1 MTSRYPLL
9 QCELTRDDMIT
20 ETAALL
26 CEVDSSRVEDIFP
39 CTPWQQECLTS
50 AANLKENCLVRY
62 EWELQRS
69 VDKLRFQAAV
79 EAVIESTPILR
90 TRIVHLPGCGFVNVV
105 VRQTTPWISKTSIE
119 ECIVEGDL
127 VIAAEHTGAPLS
139 RCGVV
144 EQDGDSARHFVW
156 ALHPAIHDDYSLTLL
171 LSEIKKRYSGL
182 EHGSLLP
189 FRLYGDFVHAVDES
203 RAQESWEVQLRGST
217 AVAFPSAAS
226 TTSCARVDKSL
237 QHSIVGP
244 LELGEHDSTAAA
256 TVSMAWAILA
266 ARYTD
271 SDEVMFGAAVSGRHV
286 SLTGI
291 ERIAGPTTSAVP
303 VRATVNWQST
313 VAELRNQMQRQAIDM
328 IPFAHIGLQKM
339 RQIID
344 KNQTSYFQ
352 SLIVI
357 DSTQATGEHPNTVFA
372 SKSDSMRAAG
382 FPFHKCAMVICC
394 RVKSRALQCRMDFDL
409 SIFQEKKAQRIL
421 EQFSHIVQLVCS
433 PTNAT
438 TKLCELELIS
448 PQDLRDIWS
457 WNAAVPAPIYRTVHS
472 VIAETTSQQPDA
484 PAVCAW
490 DGNLTYAELGEL
502 STQLAYCIIDLG
514 IKPGSIIPLCF
525 EKSMWTPVA
534 MLAVMKAGCAS
545 VALDITHPLRR
556 LRTIVDKYDRELI
569 LCSQK
574 YELLA
579 GSLRFGTLFIV
590 ESGRIAQQMAVTTE
604 LPQVSPSQTVFIT
617 YTSGSTGTPKGA
629 CISHTNVCTASH
641 YQGFRLGFRT
651 TSRVLDFAPY
661 SFDVAW
667 SNVLHTLCAGGCL
680 CVASME
686 EMMDDIDETLSK
698 FRVNLINITPS
709 ALRALTPDQSPLQS
723 ILLSGER
730 PNSNVVS
737 QWIDKVCIKNTYG
750 PAECTFKS
758 AFATIS
764 STNLQNPD
772 IGTPLGVCGW
782 IILPKRDHLLAPIG
796 QVGEL
801 LIEGPLVGQGYL
813 GEAEKTSAAFI
824 QDPPWLLRG
833 APGVIG
839 RHGRLYKT
847 GDLMRYNVDGT
858 LQFVGRKDAQVKIR
872 GQRVELGEVEHHVQ
886 KYLGTTATANPPIA
900 AELITPC
907 EAQYAL
913 LVVFLSVPRTES
925 DRSPEA
931 TVAELTAGLNDEL
944 AKVLPS
950 YMIPSSYIP
959 IDRLPMT
966 GTGKIDRRSLRDI
979 GSALSREQLLAAAV

>member
-1 MTSRYPLL
+1 
-9 QCELTRDDMIT
+9 MIA

-39 CTPWQQECLTS
+39 CTPWQRECLTS
-50 AANLKENCLVRY
+50 AANQKEKCLFRY

-90 TRIVHLPGCGFVNVV
+90 TRIVQLPGCGFVNVV
-105 VRQTTPWISKTSIE
+105 VRQTTPWTNKTSVE
-119 ECIVEGDL
+119 ACIDDDGLLID
-127 VIAAEHTGAPLS
+127 AELTGAPLS

-144 EQDGDSARHFVW
+144 EQDGDGARYFVW

-171 LSEIKKRYSGL
+171 LSEIERRYSDLG
-182 EHGSLLP
+182 HGSLLP
-189 FRLYGDFVHAVDES
+189 FRLYGEFVHAVNES
-203 RAQESWEVQLRGST
+203 QAQEFWEVQLRGSK
-217 AVAFPSAAS
+217 AVAFPSAPS
-226 TTSCARVDKSL
+226 TASCARVDKSL
-237 QHSIVGP
+237 KRSIDGL
-244 LELGEHDSTAAA
+244 LELGEHDGTVAA
-256 TVSMAWAILA
+256 TISMAWAILA

-271 SDEVMFGAAVSGRHV
+271 SDEVMFGATVSGRHV

-291 ERIAGPTTSAVP
+291 ERIAGPTTSTVP
-303 VRATVNWQST
+303 VRVTINWQST
-313 VAELRNQMQRQAIDM
+313 VAELRRQMQREAIDM

-344 KNQTSYFQ
+344 KNKTSHFQ

-357 DSTQATGEHPNTVFA
+357 DSTQATGEDPNSVFA
-372 SKSDSMRAAG
+372 SKSDSMGAAG
-382 FPFHKCAMVICC
+382 FPSHECAMVIRC
-394 RVKSRALQCRMDFDL
+394 RIKSRALQCRMSFD
-409 SIFQEKKAQRIL
+409 SSMVQEKEAQRIL

-438 TKLCELELIS
+438 AKLCDLELIS
-448 PQDLRDIWS
+448 PQDLQDIWS
-457 WNAAVPAPIYRTVHS
+457 WNAAVPAPINRAVHS
-472 VIAETTSQQPDA
+472 VIAETTSRQPDA

-490 DGNLTYAELGEL
+490 DGDLTYAELGQL
-502 STQLAYCIIDLG
+502 STQLAFCIVDLG

-545 VALDITHPLRR
+545 VALDITHPLLR
-556 LRTIVDKYDRELI
+556 LRTIVAKYDRKLI

-579 GSLRFGTLFIV
+579 GSLDFDTVFIV
-590 ESGRIAQQMAVTTE
+590 DSGHMAQHMAIATE

-629 CISHTNVCTASH
+629 CISHANVCTASH

-686 EMMDDIDETLSK
+686 EMMDGIDETLSK
-698 FRVNLINITPS
+698 FHVNLINITPS
-709 ALRALTPDQSPLQS
+709 ALRALTPDQSPLES

-758 AFATIS
+758 AFATIL
-764 STNLQNPD
+764 STNLHNPD
-772 IGTPLGVCGW
+772 IGRPVGVCGW
-782 IILPKRDHLLAPIG
+782 IVLPERDHLLAPVG

-813 GEAEKTSAAFI
+813 DEAEKTSAAFI
-824 QDPPWLLRG
+824 QNPPWLLRG
-833 APGVIG
+833 APGVLG

-858 LQFVGRKDAQVKIR
+858 LQFVGRKDAQVKLR

-886 KYLGTTATANPPIA
+886 KYLGTTVTANPPIA

-907 EAQYAL
+907 ESHNAM
-913 LVVFLSVPRTES
+913 LVVFLSVPWTDS

-931 TVAELTAGLNDEL
+931 AVAELTARLNDEL
-944 AKVLPS
+944 AKVLPG

-959 IDRLPMT
+959 IDELPMT
-966 GTGKIDRRSLRDI
+966 GTGKVDRRSLREI
-979 GSALSREQLLAAAV
+979 GSALSREQLLATAM